1 MKYKRI
7 YIEITNVCNLK
18 CSFCPLNERKPS
30 YMTLEQFDVILDKIK
45 GYTDYIYLHVMG
57 EPLMH
62 PLIGEMIQLANNKG
76 FFVQLTTN
84 GYLIEKL
91 RCVNDLRQINLS
103 LQAYSVNYGKSI
115 EDYLNTIF
123 SVTEALS
130 EKGTYVNYR
139 LWVQKPEYELL
150 LQLLSKHYFTK
161 IEKEDK
167 TKTLARNIFYS
178 KENEFVWPIRKKE
191 KGSCSGF
198 CPALRDHLAVLVDG
212 TVVPCCLDN
221 NGIINLGNLFLE
233 DLKHIISSELYQ
245 SMFRSFKMNKKVHS
259 LCQSCDF
266 YQNKL

>member
-139 LWVQKPEYELL
+139 LWVQKPESELL
-150 LQLLSKHYFTK
+150 LQLLSNIILLKSKKK
-161 IEKEDK
+161 IKLRYLLEIFFILKKMNLFGLFEK
-167 TKTLARNIFYS
+167 
-178 KENEFVWPIRKKE
+178 KKR
-191 KGSCSGF
+191 GV
-198 CPALRDHLAVLVDG
+198 VLVF
-212 TVVPCCLDN
+212 VLPYA
-221 NGIINLGNLFLE
+221 IILLF
-233 DLKHIISSELYQ
+233 
-245 SMFRSFKMNKKVHS
+245 
-259 LCQSCDF
+259 
-266 YQNKL
+266 

>member
-139 LWVQKPEYELL
+139 LWVQKPESELL
-150 LQLLSKHYFTK
+150 LQLLSNIILLKSKKK
-161 IEKEDK
+161 IKLRHLLEIFSILKKMNLFGLFEK
-167 TKTLARNIFYS
+167 
-178 KENEFVWPIRKKE
+178 KKR
-191 KGSCSGF
+191 GV
-198 CPALRDHLAVLVDG
+198 VLVF
-212 TVVPCCLDN
+212 VLPYA
-221 NGIINLGNLFLE
+221 IILLF
-233 DLKHIISSELYQ
+233 
-245 SMFRSFKMNKKVHS
+245 
-259 LCQSCDF
+259 
-266 YQNKL
+266 